1 MLPVN
6 VAMLQDMWDG
16 TFQGLTTKMAYGAG
30 RYEVKHVEF
39 NAWFDTPPVYTM
51 VGLYTVDAAL
61 SEAEISSI
69 TSKMYLGDDTLHA
82 CQTCPSNAI
91 SLQGSTS
98 VANCT
103 LGCPAGQFESVSVV
117 SNDNL
122 CQTCPAN
129 AVSLEGSTSVDACQC
144 QADTYEETRV
154 LNPSEAS
161 RTYSSVVSDHCYS
174 QLHLLHYSAAWVAGT
189 NTQGQWMEIDASEP
203 MYILG
208 VITQGRGNNIQQW
221 VTEFRVEYRM
231 GGSQGENI
239 MLPGTFS
246 LPDTPPSKSH
256 LIASCF
262 QHDTNLFYRL
272 PNDNNVMSMSPINAN
287 RGSCAEHYSL
297 GYFDTLI
304 RWTSLKINTTTL
316 RVDSGDSTFTSH
328 FIGTIPFD
336 FRHVGDCAGGGSK
349 TGTMTVDL
357 QGTPFAIEDFRDD
370 LNCEFT
376 GQNYVT
382 RQCGQWSTAGWNSA
396 MEMDCV
402 NGQLC
407 TIRCGGSFGW
417 CFLTKG
423 YLQLKVIDT
432 DMMTQQCASYAGT
445 DTEHAFA
452 SPIFARYMRIIPLH
466 WVNKIAM
473 RAALIVK
480 SCSSCIATAV
490 SFESSAAET
499 ACEFHAGSYK
509 STSEANTRAITR
521 VPGRAQ
527 LSTFARRNLR
537 LYAATAVFDQL
548 EAQAL

>member
-144 QADTYEETRV
+144 QPDTYEETRV

-161 RTYSSVVSDHCYS
+161 RTYSSVASDHRYS
-174 QLHLLHYSAAWVAGT
+174 QLHSLHYSAAWVAGT

-208 VITQGRGNNIQQW
+208 VITQGRGNNI
-221 VTEFRVEYRM
+221 
-231 GGSQGENI
+231 
-239 MLPGTFS
+239 
-246 LPDTPPSKSH
+246 
-256 LIASCF
+256 
-262 QHDTNLFYRL
+262 
-272 PNDNNVMSMSPINAN
+272 
-287 RGSCAEHYSL
+287 
-297 GYFDTLI
+297 
-304 RWTSLKINTTTL
+304 
-316 RVDSGDSTFTSH
+316 
-328 FIGTIPFD
+328 
-336 FRHVGDCAGGGSK
+336 
-349 TGTMTVDL
+349 
-357 QGTPFAIEDFRDD
+357 
-370 LNCEFT
+370 
-376 GQNYVT
+376 
-382 RQCGQWSTAGWNSA
+382 
-396 MEMDCV
+396 
-402 NGQLC
+402 
-407 TIRCGGSFGW
+407 
-417 CFLTKG
+417 
-423 YLQLKVIDT
+423 
-432 DMMTQQCASYAGT
+432 
-445 DTEHAFA
+445 
-452 SPIFARYMRIIPLH
+452 
-466 WVNKIAM
+466 
-473 RAALIVK
+473 
-480 SCSSCIATAV
+480 
-490 SFESSAAET
+490 
-499 ACEFHAGSYK
+499 
-509 STSEANTRAITR
+509 
-521 VPGRAQ
+521 
-527 LSTFARRNLR
+527 
-537 LYAATAVFDQL
+537 
-548 EAQAL
+548 